1 MPPDKCRPHWVGA
14 LCQREAGVVM
24 TPGDRPR
31 VVVIGAGV
39 SGWTTAMVLA
49 KRGWQ
54 VVVAADGF
62 GIDAVSSASGAMWEW
77 PPSRCGRYHDQAV
90 LARYAGWAM
99 RSYLRFAQLASD
111 PGTGVGLRPAVYYF
125 GRRIEDDPIEF
136 AKMSEVKRFVPGFV
150 HDPALIDRH
159 GVNRDS
165 GVIDAYSYLAPTID
179 TDWYL
184 AWLAREAKNA
194 GVCVDRRRIFG
205 PLINQ
210 ENRLLTEYR
219 AELIINCAGLGAREL
234 AEDTTV
240 VPHRGALLRVLQER
254 TATSRVTAAHV
265 VANDAATDQ
274 QNLISIVPRGSDQ
287 LVLGGLVEPDR
298 YDTELNL
305 ADYPPLRTMFDRCV
319 EFLPALRSA
328 APDVIHPVRVGLRPF
343 RRDGVRLEAQR
354 GTRIVHNYGHGGAGI
369 SLSWGCAQ
377 EVADLAYR
385 IFARKGVA

>member
-1 MPPDKCRPHWVGA
+1 
-14 LCQREAGVVM
+14 M

-99 RSYLRFAQLASD
+99 RSYLRFTQLASD

-165 GVIDAYSYLAPTID
+165 GVIDVYSYLAPTID

-184 AWLAREAKNA
+184 AWPGLAWPGLACSRGQECGRLRRPPTDLRPADQSGKSAADRISCRIDHQLRGTGRARA
-194 GVCVDRRRIFG
+194 GRGHDRGSAPRRAAAGAAGTYRDLAGNRSSRGGKRCRYRPAEPDLDRASRIGSAGAGRARRAG
-205 PLINQ
+205 PI
-210 ENRLLTEYR
+210 
-219 AELIINCAGLGAREL
+219 
-234 AEDTTV
+234 
-240 VPHRGALLRVLQER
+240 PHR
-254 TATSRVTAAHV
+254 
-265 VANDAATDQ
+265 
-274 QNLISIVPRGSDQ
+274 I
-287 LVLGGLVEPDR
+287 EP
-298 YDTELNL
+298 
-305 ADYPPLRTMFDRCV
+305 
-319 EFLPALRSA
+319 
-328 APDVIHPVRVGLRPF
+328 G
-343 RRDGVRLEAQR
+343 
-354 GTRIVHNYGHGGAGI
+354 
-369 SLSWGCAQ
+369 
-377 EVADLAYR
+377 
-385 IFARKGVA
+385 